1 VPAHAPAVPTIPVA
15 LNDIP
20 TKIYPR
26 TFRPAHEVVIPS
38 STLELA
44 VQHQFKDATLYVW
57 VDDKLALTRPLHGG
71 AQKKLIVFNGVRGVE
86 SETLSI
92 PAGSHTLRFRA
103 KSADQTTDLSRTI
116 SADFIGGAD
125 KILQVTFDKHNT
137 MMRLTWE

>member
-1 VPAHAPAVPTIPVA
+1 MPAHAPSVPTIPVA
-15 LNDIP
+15 LNAVP
-20 TKIYPR
+20 SKFFPR
-26 TFRPAHEVVIPS
+26 TFHTAKEIVIPS
-38 STLELA
+38 STVELA

-71 AQKKLIVFNGVRGVE
+71 AQKKLVMFNGVRGVE

-116 SADFIGGAD
+116 SADFIGGGD